1 MSGDTPQ
8 PPGMSRD
15 TPQPKPKSRAPIR
28 LMPVAWASLVVT
40 AGPAV
45 ADALQPWSTPPRLL
59 AGVLLWAVW
68 GGVLLAIL
76 APRPFGLTVVRVA
89 AALAVVLAAA
99 ALPSAGALAG
109 TAALAGTGLAAGLT
123 LAPSVGYRF
132 VNGAAY

>member
-1 MSGDTPQ
+1 MSGDTPKPPGMSGDTPK

-59 AGVLLWAVW
+59 AGGLLWAVW
-68 GGVLLAIL
+68 GGVVLGIL
-76 APRPFGLTVVRVA
+76 APRPFGLTGLRVA
-89 AALAVVLAAA
+89 AG
-99 ALPSAGALAG
+99 PS
-109 TAALAGTGLAAGLT
+109 
-123 LAPSVGYRF
+123 
-132 VNGAAY
+132 